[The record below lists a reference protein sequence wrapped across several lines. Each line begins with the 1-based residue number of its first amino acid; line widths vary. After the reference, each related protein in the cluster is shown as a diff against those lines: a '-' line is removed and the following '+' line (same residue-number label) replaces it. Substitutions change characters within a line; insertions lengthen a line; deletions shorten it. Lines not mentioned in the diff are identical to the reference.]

1 MFKDF
6 FKRRKYRAIAFGE
19 VHVDWRGGSF
29 TNFSVLF
36 FENDNGKRKWTASGG
51 GRGEYFSSSSYKA
64 ACEIWR
70 HTGLLPKWA
79 KDPLAEK
86 LSR

>member
-6 FKRRKYRAIAFGE
+6 FKKRKYRAIAFGE
-19 VHVDWRGGSF
+19 VHVDWVGGTF
-29 TNFSVLF
+29 TNFSVIF
-36 FENDNGKRKWTASGG
+36 FENDNGKRKWTTSGG
-51 GRGEYFSSSSYKA
+51 SAGEYFSSTTHKA
-64 ACEIWR
+64 ACEIWK

>member
-6 FKRRKYRAIAFGE
+6 FKRRKMRAIAFGE
-19 VHVDWRGGSF
+19 IRVTWADGTF
-29 TNFSVLF
+29 TVFSIIF
-36 FENDNGKRKWTASGG
+36 FQNDNGKRKWTAEGAKK
-51 GRGEYFSSSSYKA
+51 RQKFYNTQYYAPCQTWK
-64 ACEIWR
+64 
-70 HTGLLPKWA
+70 HTGLLPEWA